1 MLSSSSL
8 LRLSVVI
15 ACLCLLVHAGPA
27 PTLKRH
33 NHKKASRLEE
43 PLPQT
48 YPPALTDAL
57 DVPKDAQATNATD
70 LSDSFK
76 RINDSLKSIITL
88 VEERVVELQ
97 TIIKES
103 QNAAQAQA

>member
-1 MLSSSSL
+1 MFSSSSL

-57 DVPKDAQATNATD
+57 DAPKNAQATNTTE
-70 LSDSFK
+70 LTEKSEQ
-76 RINDSLKSIITL
+76 IIDSLKSIAN
-88 VEERVVELQ
+88 VVGERLVELQ
-97 TIIKES
+97 ALKGQQDAS
-103 QNAAQAQA
+103 GRD